1 MQCKLFDLFHAVA
14 KLGGFE
20 YVSGIKGMR
29 VRIAEFLG
37 AHEGHHATRML
48 GLRDSSSRKESQSI
62 WQKNDLGGLE
72 AFLRTKVGSREEQET
87 ALQAFE
93 ARYPAPP
100 KPSIKFVIPK
110 LKPVAPSEPQPQP
123 QPPSQQPPL
132 PREPQPQP
140 PALLPPKKRK
150 SAELPGPS
158 AEPNDAGRPAPSA
171 PERRNG
177 DHREEAGRDRRKRSK
192 PQKSVRGTV
201 EVTVR
206 PSSAGRRDSAPRGDG
221 RPREPPDYGRRGSP
235 DYTLGGSPGEGTADR
250 GRRPGSASRPGS
262 APGPSMEERRLRRD
276 SGDQYH
282 GGGGLAHYKTQLCK
296 WHARRGGCKW
306 GDGCVFAHGTA
317 ELRPEGMFAPR
328 RDAPPPHRNGL
339 GNGRPANGFGSGS
352 NAVGLGN
359 GRPAGDAQFPRRR
372 SRSPAKRTS
381 SPGLVIDLDASQ
393 PKDLRKLLSP
403 KKQPRGRSREQQPQ
417 KQGGRGDLRTL
428 LSPKEKREVI
438 NLDSDSD

>member
-37 AHEGHHATRML
+37 APEGHHATRML

-123 QPPSQQPPL
+123 PSQQPPL

-158 AEPNDAGRPAPSA
+158 AQPNDAGRPAPSA

-250 GRRPGSASRPGS
+250 GRRPGRS
-262 APGPSMEERRLRRD
+262 APGPSVEEPQLERRFK
-276 SGDQYH
+276 SE
-282 GGGGLAHYKTQLCK
+282 AYKTQLCK
-296 WHARRGGCKW
+296 WHDPPTRTCRKGGACR
-306 GDGCVFAHGTA
+306 FAHGTA
-317 ELRPEGMFAPR
+317 DLRPDGMGAPR

-381 SPGLVIDLDASQ
+381 APGLVIDLDASQ

-428 LSPKEKREVI
+428 LAPKEKREVI